1 MVHLVPHTHWDREWY
16 RPFQSFRVS
25 LVDVVDEVLD
35 LLEADERYRFTLDG
49 QLIPIDDYLE
59 IRPLAEAR
67 IRRLVEAGRLAIGPW
82 ESLMDEFLVAG
93 ESIVRNLEAG
103 LARAEELGGGM
114 RIGYLPDMFGHV
126 AQMPQVLRRAG
137 IETAVVWRGVPAA
150 IEDHVFTWEAPDG
163 SSVQT
168 EYLPGGYGNGAYIF
182 DSPNGTVPL
191 GAVVESLRPFFGED
205 DPLLMVGTDHMPPV
219 PDLLERVAAA
229 DRAAMVETLADYFDR
244 PAVEPRLA
252 WRGEL
257 RSAARASL
265 LPGVLSARI
274 DLKAA
279 CARAERM
286 LTRYAEPLQAL
297 WGRDW
302 PGELLRVG
310 WSRIFQNAAHDS
322 ICGCSTDAT
331 SAQVLVR
338 YAEAE
343 QIGDELTRRALD
355 RVAEGVPRGAFAVA
369 NPSPHERTD
378 VIELTLVVPDEW
390 AEVAFETADGVVGAA
405 QETGRA
411 EPLLHEGLVPAREV
425 APWLERRLHGR
436 ELFGFVLNGCHVGKR
451 QLTLEV
457 GRTNDPPLDVASLF
471 REIDVAT
478 AAAPGEWRVRIVAR
492 PSRTV
497 VTRVTAPPLGWISG
511 RAVEGRGHSDDPV
524 AVDGQ
529 TLRNGS
535 LEVEPLDDGSLQVN
549 GISGVARLVDGG
561 DFGDSYNYAPPAE
574 DLLVDVPEAVA
585 VAVTAS
591 GPVLAALEITRH
603 YRWPRGVAADGSS
616 RLDETRQVDVLTRV
630 ELRAGESFVRIGI
643 AFENPSE
650 DHRLRVHVP
659 LAHPAA
665 TSFAEGQFAVV
676 ERGNAPEGGSGER
689 PIATYPAHGFVDA
702 GGVALLL
709 AHACE
714 YELLGESELA
724 LTVLRSIGLIS
735 RSANP
740 WREEPAGPE
749 VPIAAAQ
756 CRGPWSIS
764 FAVYPHEGSWDEAN
778 VLAQAERYRHGFLA
792 VEGAAGGTSLP
803 TRSGPEIRPDDV
815 VLSSLRRRGSS
826 LEARVVNEHPQARTI
841 SVAGREIELGAWEIS
856 TLTIDAG

>member
-1 MVHLVPHTHWDREWY
+1 
-16 RPFQSFRVS
+16 
-25 LVDVVDEVLD
+25 VVDEVLD

-59 IRPLAEAR
+59 IRPLAEPR
-67 IRRLVEAGRLAIGPW
+67 IRRLVEGGRLAIGPW
-82 ESLMDEFLVAG
+82 ESLMDEFLVGG

-103 LARAEELGGGM
+103 LVRADELGGGM

-126 AQMPQVLRRAG
+126 AQMPQILRRAG

-163 SSVQT
+163 STVQT
-168 EYLPGGYGNGAYIF
+168 EYLPQGYGNGAYLF
-182 DSPNGTVPL
+182 DSPNGTVRL

-205 DPLLMVGTDHMPPV
+205 EPLVMVGTDHMPPV
-219 PDLLERVAAA
+219 PDLLDRVATA
-229 DRAAMVETLADYFDR
+229 DRAATVETLADYFDR
-244 PAVEPRLA
+244 PAVEPRMT

-257 RSAARASL
+257 RSAARANL

-297 WGRDW
+297 WGGDW
-302 PGELLRVG
+302 PDELLRVG

-355 RVAEGVPRGAFAVA
+355 RVADEVPRGAFAVA
-369 NPSPHERTD
+369 NPSPYERAG
-378 VIELTLVVPDEW
+378 VIELTLAVPDEW
-390 AEVAFETADGVVGAA
+390 PEVAFETADGAVAAA
-405 QETGRA
+405 QETGRG
-411 EPLLHEGLVPAREV
+411 EPLLHEVVVPAPEV
-425 APWLERRLHGR
+425 APWLQRRLHGR
-436 ELFGFVLNGCHVGKR
+436 ELFGLVLNGCRIEGG

-457 GRTNDPPLDVASLF
+457 GETNDPRALDVARLF
-471 REIDVAT
+471 QEVDAAT
-478 AAAPGEWRVRIVAR
+478 AAARGEWRVRIVAR
-492 PSRTV
+492 PTRTV
-497 VTRVTAPPLGWISG
+497 VARVTAPPLGWISG
-511 RAVEGRGHSDDPV
+511 RPVESRGSCDDPV

-529 TLRNGS
+529 TLRNRS
-535 LEVEPLDDGSLQVN
+535 LEVEPLDDGSLRVN

-574 DLLVDVPEAVA
+574 DLLVDVPEAVS
-585 VAVTAS
+585 VAVTAN
-591 GPVLAALEITRH
+591 GPVLGALEITRS

-616 RLDETRQVDVLTRV
+616 RLDETRHVDVVTRA

-643 AFENPSE
+643 AFENPSN

-659 LAHPAA
+659 LARPAA

-714 YELLGESELA
+714 YELLDESELT
-724 LTVLRSIGLIS
+724 LTALRSIGLIS
-735 RSANP
+735 RSAHP

-756 CRGPWSIS
+756 CRGPQSIS
-764 FAVYPHEGSWDEAN
+764 FAVYPHEGSWDEAD
-778 VLAQAERYRHGFLA
+778 VLAQAERYRHDFLA
-792 VEGAAGGTSLP
+792 VEGTAEGASLA
-803 TRSGPEIRPDDV
+803 TRSGPEILPDDV

-826 LEARVVNEHPQARTI
+826 LEARVVNENPQARTV
-841 SVAGREIELGAWEIS
+841 SVAKREIELGAWEIS
-856 TLTIDAG
+856 TLILDAG

>member
-1 MVHLVPHTHWDREWY
+1 
-16 RPFQSFRVS
+16 
-25 LVDVVDEVLD
+25 VDEVLD

-59 IRPLAEAR
+59 IRPLAEPR

-82 ESLMDEFLVAG
+82 ESLMDEFLVGG

-126 AQMPQVLRRAG
+126 AQMPQILRRAG

-150 IEDHVFTWEAPDG
+150 IDDHVFTWEAPDG

-168 EYLPGGYGNGAYIF
+168 EYLPEGYGNGAYLF
-182 DSPNGTVPL
+182 DSPNGAARL
-191 GAVVESLRPFFGED
+191 GAVVESLQPFFGED
-205 DPLLMVGTDHMPPV
+205 EPLVMVGTDHMPPV
-219 PDLLERVAAA
+219 PDLLGRVAVA
-229 DRAAMVETLADYFDR
+229 DLPATVETLADYFDR
-244 PAVEPRLA
+244 RAVEPRLT

-257 RSAARASL
+257 RSAARANL
-265 LPGVLSARI
+265 LPGVISTRI

-279 CARAERM
+279 CASAERM

-297 WGRDW
+297 WGREW
-302 PGELLRVG
+302 PEELLRVG

-322 ICGCSTDAT
+322 ICGCSSDAT

-343 QIGDELTRRALD
+343 QIGGELTRRALD

-369 NPSPHERTD
+369 NPSPHERTG
-378 VIELTLVVPDEW
+378 VIELTLAVPDEW
-390 AEVAFETADGVVGAA
+390 AEVAFETADGAVGAT

-411 EPLLHEGLVPAREV
+411 EPLLHEMVVPAHEV
-425 APWLERRLHGR
+425 PTWLERRLHGR
-436 ELFGFVLNGCHVGKR
+436 ELFGLFLNGCRIGER
-451 QLTLEV
+451 ALTLEV
-457 GRTNDPPLDVASLF
+457 GQTTDPRFDVASLF
-471 REIDVAT
+471 QEIDAAT
-478 AAAPGEWRVRIVAR
+478 AATRGEWRVRIVAP

-511 RAVEGRGHSDDPV
+511 RPVEGRGHCDDPV

-529 TLRNGS
+529 TLSNGS
-535 LEVEPLDDGSLQVN
+535 LEIEPLDDGSLRVN

-561 DFGDSYNYAPPAE
+561 DFGDSYNYTPPAE

-585 VAVTAS
+585 VALTAR
-591 GPVLAALEITRH
+591 GPVLGALEITRR
-603 YRWPRGVAADGSS
+603 YRWPRGVAANGSS
-616 RLDETRQVDVLTRV
+616 RLAEIRQVDVVTRA
-630 ELRAGESFVRIGI
+630 ELRAGEPFVRISI

-659 LAHPAA
+659 LARPAA

-676 ERGNAPEGGSGER
+676 ARGNAPEGGSGER

-709 AHACE
+709 EHACE
-714 YELLGESELA
+714 YELLDESELT

-735 RSANP
+735 RSAHP

-764 FAVYPHEGSWDEAN
+764 FAVYPHEGSSDEAN
-778 VLAQAERYRHGFLA
+778 VIAQAERYRHDFLA
-792 VEGAAGGTSLP
+792 VEGAAEGASLAA
-803 TRSGPEIRPDDV
+803 RSGPEIRPDDV
-815 VLSSLRRRGSS
+815 VLSSLRRRGSG
-826 LEARVVNEHPQARTI
+826 LEARVVNEHPQPRTV
-841 SVAGREIELGAWEIS
+841 SVAGREVELGAWEIS
-856 TLTIDAG
+856 TLMLDAD